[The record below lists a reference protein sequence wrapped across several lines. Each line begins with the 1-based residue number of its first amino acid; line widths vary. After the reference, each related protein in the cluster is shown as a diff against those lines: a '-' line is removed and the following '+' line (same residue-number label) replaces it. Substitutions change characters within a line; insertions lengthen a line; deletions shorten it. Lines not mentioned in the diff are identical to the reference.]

1 MVINLKNTVYTTV
14 LANNKQLNQA
24 EKLVFVDENEINHSK
39 IIALRSDSS
48 REKGR
53 NKIVSYAAP
62 PSPRPPATCFSLIG
76 QNVGLVGRQ
85 VGSFPDTDL
94 LSSNKTESYTLEIM
108 SKGDKQSIKLLRV
121 CQHFLE

>member
-14 LANNKQLNQA
+14 LANNKQLNRA
-24 EKLVFVDENEINHSK
+24 EKLVFMDENEINLSK
-39 IIALRSDSS
+39 IIALRSDGS
-48 REKGR
+48 REKR
-53 NKIVSYAAP
+53 TKQNCIIRPTTP
-62 PSPRPPATCFSLIG
+62 PPPPQPLASRLG

-94 LSSNKTESYTLEIM
+94 LSSNETESYTLEII